1 MNEAQIFLFTS
12 TNFTGNIMFK
22 FDAYGKLISYDAE
35 SASLTPEQQD
45 WLLTRLPRSLTELQ
59 VIIKKSKGARLTR
72 QQKTEWTFDEFWPMA
87 YINKGSSKKLS
98 LKIWNRLAPK
108 ERDKAANY
116 WPVYLR
122 NKADGEGIKYV
133 ETYLRSEIWNN

>member
-22 FDAYGKLISYDAE
+22 FDASGKLISYDAE

-45 WLLTRLPRSLTELQ
+45 WLLTRLPRSLAELQ
-59 VIIKKSKGARLTR
+59 LIIKKSKGAKLTR
-72 QQKTEWTFDEFWPMA
+72 QQKENWTFEEFWPMA
-87 YINKGSSKKLS
+87 YLNKGSSKKVS
-98 LKIWNRLAPK
+98 LKIWNRLPPK

-122 NKADGEGIKYV
+122 YKNDGEGIKYV